1 MKMRLKYFV
10 MFMGLWVIFLL
21 LSPDLSTEFDV
32 FETWFIEILQDPT
45 TVTYYI
51 YTLGSI
57 VFLGVFLYWTKNEK

>member
-21 LSPDLSTEFDV
+21 LSPSLSFDV
-32 FETWFIEILQDPT
+32 FEVWFIEILQDPT

-57 VFLGVFLYWTKNEK
+57 VFLGVFYIYWTKN

>member
-1 MKMRLKYFV
+1 MKLKYFV
-10 MFMGLWVIFLL
+10 MFMGLWVYGLL

-32 FETWFIEILQDPT
+32 FEMWFTEILQDPT

>member
-21 LSPDLSTEFDV
+21 LSPSLSFDV

-57 VFLGVFLYWTKNEK
+57 VFLGVFYIYWTKNEK

>member
-10 MFMGLWVIFLL
+10 MFMGFWVIYLL
-21 LSPDLSTEFDV
+21 LSPSLCFDV
-32 FETWFIEILQDPT
+32 FEVWFIEILHDHT

-57 VFLGVFLYWTKNEK
+57 VFLGVFYIYWTKNEK

>member
-1 MKMRLKYFV
+1 MKLKYFV
-10 MFMGLWVIFLL
+10 MFMGLWVYGLL
-21 LSPDLSTEFDV
+21 LSPDLSMEFDV

-57 VFLGVFLYWTKNEK
+57 VALGVLYIFWNRYEK